1 MALSASTWLLM
12 PDKSSVP
19 PVPPEPDPKP
29 PVPPPSALASP
40 ILAFNV
46 SSEDAVYA
54 KPVVV
59 VNSEDNPVNTK
70 EVSAGVGG

>member
-1 MALSASTWLLM
+1 MTRTRKEHYGFAVDVAFITAYNS
-12 PDKSSVP
+12 DKATLP
-19 PVPPEPDPKP
+19 
-29 PVPPPSALASP
+29 SP

-59 VNSEDNPVNTK
+59 MNSTDNPVNTK
-70 EVSAGVGG
+70 EAGAGA